1 MAAKLENKMVA
12 LKGGVEGNL
21 WENCWK
27 IAIKNIGKVNEIY
40 IYIYMKREPSAKFR
54 IDSID
59 IDLKSG
65 I

>member
-40 IYIYMKREPSAKFR
+40 IYIYIYIYEKGAER
-54 IDSID
+54 
-59 IDLKSG
+59 
-65 I
+65 

>member
-27 IAIKNIGKVNEIY
+27 IAIKNIGKVNE
-40 IYIYMKREPSAKFR
+40 REPSAKFR

-65 I
+65 IWGQGISLK

>member
-27 IAIKNIGKVNEIY
+27 IAIKNIGKVNE
-40 IYIYMKREPSAKFR
+40 KGAER
-54 IDSID
+54 
-59 IDLKSG
+59 
-65 I
+65 